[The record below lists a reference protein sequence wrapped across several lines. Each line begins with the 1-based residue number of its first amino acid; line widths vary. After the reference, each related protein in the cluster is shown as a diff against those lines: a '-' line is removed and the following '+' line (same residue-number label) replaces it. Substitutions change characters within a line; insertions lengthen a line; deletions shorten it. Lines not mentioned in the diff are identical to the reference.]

1 MPSTD
6 ACYMASKHLGL
17 IHLNEGVPIICQLCY
32 LKQPPLPENMPW
44 GQETPRTPRISSPED
59 RKRHAP
65 PGFLAQGTG
74 NATQPQD
81 F

>member
-32 LKQPPLPENMPW
+32 LKQPPLPEKKKKKKHTRKSHVQL
-44 GQETPRTPRISSPED
+44 GQIQTD
-59 RKRHAP
+59 K
-65 PGFLAQGTG
+65 L
-74 NATQPQD
+74 
-81 F
+81 